1 MYYPKSTDEAYLSV
15 TKLFFE
21 KEEKNSKT
29 TNNPIKTI
37 DLEKLQ
43 TNGNPITLKS
53 VLDTLR
59 INSRTNNIKFL
70 GIEAKVTQKTTIPGK
85 TIYKDFKMDKAKFGE
100 FFS

>member
-21 KEEKNSKT
+21 KEEKVGKNTPKLT
-29 TNNPIKTI
+29 KTI
-37 DLEKLQ
+37 DLEELQ
-43 TNGNPITLKS
+43 TGGNPITAKNILDELK
-53 VLDTLR
+53 

-70 GIEAKVTQKTTIPGK
+70 GIEAKITQKTTIPGK
-85 TIYKDFKMDKAKFGE
+85 TIYKDFEIGKNEFDK